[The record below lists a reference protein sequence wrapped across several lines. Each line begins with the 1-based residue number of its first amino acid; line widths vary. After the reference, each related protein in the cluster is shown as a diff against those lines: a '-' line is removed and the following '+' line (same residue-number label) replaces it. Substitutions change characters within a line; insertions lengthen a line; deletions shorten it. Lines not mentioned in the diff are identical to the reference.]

1 MTSSPSVGSSR
12 TVSCTSKLSVRQLLN
27 FKTFID
33 FHFVVKEPIPHDT
46 EERKSEFPIP
56 NNSCVKYA
64 RKVTYCLV
72 LGLEYLLTLSDC
84 NRVYWADPSVL
95 SIFKL
100 ELLPFK
106 V

>member
-12 TVSCTSKLSVRQLLN
+12 TVSCTSKLSVRQL
-27 FKTFID
+27 FKTFIN
-33 FHFVVKEPIPHDT
+33 FHFVAKERIPHDT
-46 EERKSEFPIP
+46 EEPKSEFPIP

-95 SIFKL
+95 SILKL